1 MNDRTGGAKDKYCA
15 HYSRSEIENLAIPS
29 GAALISIRDPGSER
43 PAARHAEWASV
54 LELEFHD
61 ITSDVPRDEAW
72 WNWWPLQ
79 GYLPPRADHAEE
91 IAGFIR
97 EHWDRTIIVHCE
109 MGLSRSA
116 AVCDILV
123 ALGWEYMET
132 RSEGR
137 RLANRRLI
145 ELLLMRLPAEAK

>member
-1 MNDRTGGAKDKYCA
+1 MENKYCA
-15 HYSRSEIENLAIPS
+15 HYSRIEIEELAVPR
-29 GAALISIRDPGSER
+29 GAVLISIRDPGSGR

-54 LELEFHD
+54 LELQFHD
-61 ITSDVPRDEAW
+61 ITSEMPRDDPW
-72 WNWWPLQ
+72 WDSWLEQ
-79 GYLPPRADHAEE
+79 GYLPPQADHAGE
-91 IAGFIR
+91 IARFVR

-123 ALGWEYMET
+123 ALGWNYVAT

-137 RLANRRLI
+137 RLANKRLVQ
-145 ELLLMRLPAEAK
+145 LLQRQLSGLT

>member
-1 MNDRTGGAKDKYCA
+1 MNDRRISAKEKYCA
-15 HYSRSEIENLAIPS
+15 HYSRVEIEELAIPP

-54 LELEFHD
+54 LELQFHD

-79 GYLPPRADHAEE
+79 GYLPPRPDHAEE
-91 IAGFIR
+91 IASFIR

-116 AVCDILV
+116 AVCDVLV
-123 ALGWEYMET
+123 ALGWDYRET
-132 RSEGR
+132 RTEGR
-137 RLANRRLI
+137 ARANQRLVQ
-145 ELLLMRLPAEAK
+145 LLQKLLSG